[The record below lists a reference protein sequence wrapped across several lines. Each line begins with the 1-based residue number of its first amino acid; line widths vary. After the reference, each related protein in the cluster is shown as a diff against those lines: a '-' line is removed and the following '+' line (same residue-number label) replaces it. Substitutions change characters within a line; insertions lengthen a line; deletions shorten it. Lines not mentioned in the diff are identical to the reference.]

1 MVSFGFSVNERELSK
16 EANEEFMVSAI
27 ETMVHVS
34 HLSGIKKG
42 KEILAALVSD
52 PKVIAPYR
60 ARFMEK
66 DKIKKQPSLSMR
78 CSLASLHLCRIKQD
92 RSLPSSYDIFSRF
105 AF

>member
-1 MVSFGFSVNERELSK
+1 M
-16 EANEEFMVSAI
+16 NEESNVSAI

-42 KEILAALVSD
+42 KEILAVLVNN
-52 PKVIAPYR
+52 PEVTAPYR

-78 CSLASLHLCRIKQD
+78 CSLASLHLCHFKQD
-92 RSLPSSYDIFSRF
+92 RSLPSSYDVFSRF

>member
-1 MVSFGFSVNERELSK
+1 MESV
-16 EANEEFMVSAI
+16 VSAV
-27 ETMVHVS
+27 ETTVHVS

-42 KEILAALVSD
+42 KEILAVLVSD
-52 PKVIAPYR
+52 PEVTAPYR

>member
-1 MVSFGFSVNERELSK
+1 MVSVL
-16 EANEEFMVSAI
+16 
-27 ETMVHVS
+27 ETVMHVS
-34 HLSGIKKG
+34 HSSGIKKG
-42 KEILAALVSD
+42 KEILAVLVSNR
-52 PKVIAPYR
+52 KVTAPHR

-78 CSLASLHLCRIKQD
+78 CSLASLHLCHIKQD

>member
-1 MVSFGFSVNERELSK
+1 MESV
-16 EANEEFMVSAI
+16 VSAV
-27 ETMVHVS
+27 ETTVHVS

-42 KEILAALVSD
+42 KEILAVLVSD
-52 PKVIAPYR
+52 PEVAAPYR

-66 DKIKKQPSLSMR
+66 NKIKKQPSLSMR
-78 CSLASLHLCRIKQD
+78 CSLASLHLCHIKQD

>member
-1 MVSFGFSVNERELSK
+1 MVSVL
-16 EANEEFMVSAI
+16 
-27 ETMVHVS
+27 ETVMHVS
-34 HLSGIKKG
+34 HSSGIKKG
-42 KEILAALVSD
+42 KEILAVLVSN
-52 PKVIAPYR
+52 PKVTAPHR

-66 DKIKKQPSLSMR
+66 DRIKKQPSLSIR

>member
-1 MVSFGFSVNERELSK
+1 MVRVFPTV
-16 EANEEFMVSAI
+16 
-27 ETMVHVS
+27 VHVS

-42 KEILAALVSD
+42 KEILAVLVSN
-52 PKVIAPYR
+52 PKVAAPHR
-60 ARFMEK
+60 ARFMERN
-66 DKIKKQPSLSMR
+66 KIKKQPELSIR